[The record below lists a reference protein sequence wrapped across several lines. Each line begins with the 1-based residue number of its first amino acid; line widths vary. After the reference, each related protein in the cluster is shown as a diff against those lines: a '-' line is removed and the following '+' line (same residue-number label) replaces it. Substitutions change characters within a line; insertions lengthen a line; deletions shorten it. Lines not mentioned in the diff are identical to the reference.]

1 MTSKKVWANKRIRE
15 ALEHS
20 NIINQDGVLLDE
32 DLNLQL
38 DEEGTEY
45 IIPEKYWKVF
55 RRWDENE
62 MEWIKWQAK
71 INLSN
76 MVLKLY

>member
-32 DLNLQL
+32 DQNLQL
-38 DEEGTEY
+38 DEEGTE
-45 IIPEKYWKVF
+45 
-55 RRWDENE
+55 
-62 MEWIKWQAK
+62 
-71 INLSN
+71 
-76 MVLKLY
+76 